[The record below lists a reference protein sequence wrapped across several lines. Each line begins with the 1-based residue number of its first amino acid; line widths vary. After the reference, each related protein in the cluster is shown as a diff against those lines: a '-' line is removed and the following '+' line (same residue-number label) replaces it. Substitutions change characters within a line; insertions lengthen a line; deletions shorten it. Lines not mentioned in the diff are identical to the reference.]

1 MVQHCLGTTL
11 IKFNVSGSDIG
22 TMHFIAENKQTA
34 KNTLLFQL
42 YLIFRRLS
50 NNTSTHNF
58 LTVCYVIILLLY
70 KENVYNVRKMQ
81 FLENADYDY
90 EHL

>member
-1 MVQHCLGTTL
+1 
-11 IKFNVSGSDIG
+11 
-22 TMHFIAENKQTA
+22 MHFIAENKQTA

-42 YLIFRRLS
+42 HLIFRRLC
-50 NNTSTHNF
+50 NNTSTYNF

-70 KENVYNVRKMQ
+70 KENVYNVQKMQ